1 MYVPWMEQEKMSVV
15 REIKVLC
22 LFNKKDKCNS
32 DYAKG
37 LECNG
42 VHPPKK
48 CPYHY
53 NLNPKEM
60 KLKLKWKNVGAVQ
73 SGE

>member
-1 MYVPWMEQEKMSVV
+1 MNYAQRENVNVCATNGARKMSVV

-60 KLKLKWKNVGAVQ
+60 KLKLK
-73 SGE
+73 